1 MNLLSWNCRGLGN
14 LRTVRILGDLI
25 KSLNPTFVFLSETLV
40 DNSVIAELC
49 SKFGFAGYF
58 AVDRV
63 GRGGGLAIFWKHNTE
78 CRVVTHSSNHL
89 DVHFVENNITMWRL
103 TCYYGFRERSR
114 RQEAWNFLRD
124 LAMDNSVPWC
134 IFGDFND
141 LLYSTDKKGEHP
153 HPACLL
159 EGFREAIEDCNL
171 VELELKGGDFIWEKS
186 RGKPTWVRERLD
198 RAFATEEWWR
208 KFPLCI
214 LTVHHTT
221 SSDHDPIVMQ
231 LLDTTVSRKQFRFRF
246 ENT

>member
-40 DNSVIAELC
+40 DSSVIAELC

-58 AVDRV
+58 AIDRE

-78 CRVVTHSSNHL
+78 CRVTIHSRNHI
-89 DVHFVENNITMWRL
+89 DVHFVENNVTMWRL
-103 TCYYGFRERSR
+103 TCYYGFPERSR
-114 RQEAWNFLRD
+114 RQEAWNFLRE
-124 LAMDNSVPWC
+124 LAMDTSVPCC

-153 HPACLL
+153 HPTCLL

-171 VELELKGGDFIWEKS
+171 VELELKGGDFTWEKS
-186 RGKPTWVRERLD
+186 RGNQLGSEKDLIEHLH
-198 RAFATEEWWR
+198 R
-208 KFPLCI
+208 KSGGGDFLYA
-214 LTVHHTT
+214 L
-221 SSDHDPIVMQ
+221 
-231 LLDTTVSRKQFRFRF
+231 
-246 ENT
+246 